1 MAQAS
6 QQISKEFHQLYT
18 KSQLIEVYTAA
29 YKFHK
34 RETEKFRALLTEL
47 SGSIVLELDKPE
59 VNVTYDLTEEM
70 KRLLLKRQD
79 EM

>member
-1 MAQAS
+1 M
-6 QQISKEFHQLYT
+6 YT